1 MEFKEERYMTFGE
14 KLQRLRKEQNWTQE
28 ELAEKLMVSRQ
39 ALSKWES
46 GAAIPD
52 TENVIQISRL
62 FGVSIDYLLNDTYQ
76 KEEDVSPSNPKDPMH
91 DVFKWSFSYFRI
103 LAGAYM
109 VGISLLVLLILC
121 ILGSVLNPS
130 YVEIPNGEEWVR
142 MYDGVWGFLR
152 VYHLEWLFVLCI
164 VTSVIGILLIVWS
177 KITKLYQTWRQ
188 KKSFKE

>member
-1 MEFKEERYMTFGE
+1 MTFGE

-62 FGVSIDYLLNDTYQ
+62 FSVSIDYLLNDAYQ
-76 KEEDVSPSNPKDPMH
+76 KEEDVSPSNPNDPMH

-121 ILGSVLNPS
+121 ILGSV
-130 YVEIPNGEEWVR
+130 
-142 MYDGVWGFLR
+142 MCDGAFGFFRL
-152 VYHLEWLFVLCI
+152 YNLEWLFILCVTVCI
-164 VTSVIGILLIVWS
+164 VGILLVFWS
-177 KITKLYQTWRQ
+177 KMCKCLKKWKQNTKNGE
-188 KKSFKE
+188 S